1 MKKAFSM
8 ITAVIFI
15 IVLGL
20 SSTIILNTSLST
32 LSLSQRTYIKDQAEI
47 FLKSASQYA
56 VAYWLSKNNNT
67 TDLDNKVITLYYPD
81 KNNPYYTAKI
91 MYKKVNSDFTGL
103 GKNSGG
109 MLSYDDNTVRVIVI
123 LQTSAVVKDLADIR
137 LVDDF
142 TLGN

>member
-8 ITAVIFI
+8 ITAIIFI

-20 SSTIILNTSLST
+20 SSTVILSTSLST

-56 VAYWLSKNNNT
+56 IAYWLSKNDKVS
-67 TDLDNKVITLYYPD
+67 DLNNKVITLYYPD
-81 KNNPYYTAKI
+81 ELNPSYKAKI
-91 MYKKVNSDFTGL
+91 MYQWTQSASTGL
-103 GKNSGG
+103 GGISGG
-109 MLSYDDNTVRVIVI
+109 MLNYDDNTVRVIVV
-123 LQTSAVVKDLADIR
+123 LETSGVVKDLANIR

>member
-1 MKKAFSM
+1 M
-8 ITAVIFI
+8 ITAIIFI

-20 SSTIILNTSLST
+20 SSTVILSTSLST

-56 VAYWLSKNNNT
+56 IAYWLSKNDKVS
-67 TDLDNKVITLYYPD
+67 DLNNKVITLYYPD
-81 KNNPYYTAKI
+81 ETNPSYKAKI
-91 MYKKVNSDFTGL
+91 MYKWVDKDFTGL
-103 GKNSGG
+103 SNNSGG
-109 MLSYDDNTVRVIVI
+109 MLNYDDNTVRVIVV
-123 LQTSAVVKDLADIR
+123 LETSGVVKDLANIR